1 MTEQIHKRL
10 DEIHADVKT
19 SKDNHLAH
27 IQLYME
33 TMSDDMKLMRTTME
47 GFHEKFAEFSGLKSD
62 ISWLKMIISITL
74 TASIGG
80 IIMAVFQL
88 ITKNT

>member
-10 DEIHADVKT
+10 DEIHADVRT

-33 TMSDDMKLMRTTME
+33 TMADDMKLMRTSIDM
-47 GFHEKFAEFSGLKSD
+47 FHDKFSEVSGLKSD
-62 ISWLKMIISITL
+62 ISWLKLIVSITL

-80 IIMAVFQL
+80 IVAAVFQV
-88 ITKNT
+88 ISK

>member
-33 TMSDDMKLMRTTME
+33 SMADDMKLMRTSID
-47 GFHEKFAEFSGLKSD
+47 GFHEKFADMSGLKSD
-62 ISWLKMIISITL
+62 ISWLKLIVSITL

-80 IIMAVFQL
+80 IVAAVFQL
-88 ITKNT
+88 ITRNG